1 VTNRIAPPQRPS
13 GHTVVGLGAVE
24 ARNGNGHRDR
34 EESPTPPSGI
44 DLDTLGQM
52 GLEAGV
58 MYLGEQLRR
67 MADEEHR
74 SHSVIARAAAHAELA
89 ETSADRAVERLR
101 ELQGDVDTMRAAM
114 LGEVIPALERQSK
127 ALARIVE
134 LQAAVV
140 ALDTRLGQPPT
151 KLDQRSSQVGELTAA
166 ELTELEQGTGLAG
179 VVGRLVA
186 GQARLAKRVGIGA
199 GVAAAAAPVAIEVVK
214 YLFGGG

>member
-1 VTNRIAPPQRPS
+1 MSTGARIPPPRPS
-13 GHTVVGLGAVE
+13 GHTVVGLGLVE
-24 ARNGNGHRDR
+24 ARNGNG
-34 EESPTPPSGI
+34 ESTPPSGI

-58 MYLGEQLRR
+58 MYLGEQVKRL
-67 MADEEHR
+67 ADEEHR
-74 SHSVIARAAAHAELA
+74 AHTVIARAAAHAELA
-89 ETSADRAVERLR
+89 ETSADRNGERLR
-101 ELQGDVDTMRAAM
+101 ELQSDVDTIRAAL

-140 ALDTRLGQPPT
+140 ALDARLGQPPT

-199 GVAAAAAPVAIEVVK
+199 GVAAAAAPVAIELVK
-214 YLFGGG
+214 YVFGG

>member
-1 VTNRIAPPQRPS
+1 MTNRIAPPPRPS
-13 GHTVVGLGAVE
+13 GHTVVGLGVVE
-24 ARNGNGHRDR
+24 ARNGNGHRDDT
-34 EESPTPPSGI
+34 PTPESGI
-44 DLDTLGQM
+44 DLETRGNM
-52 GLEAGV
+52 GVEEGV
-58 MYLGEQLRR
+58 LYLGEQMRR
-67 MADEEHR
+67 LADEAHKAQL
-74 SHSVIARAAAHAELA
+74 VTARAAAHAELA
-89 ETSADRAVERLR
+89 ETSADRNGERLR
-101 ELQGDVDTMRAAM
+101 ELQGDVDTLRAAM
-114 LGEVIPALERQSK
+114 LGEVIPALEKQNK

-140 ALDTRLGQPPT
+140 ALDVRLGQPPT

-199 GVAAAAAPVAIEVVK
+199 GVAAAAAPVAVELVK